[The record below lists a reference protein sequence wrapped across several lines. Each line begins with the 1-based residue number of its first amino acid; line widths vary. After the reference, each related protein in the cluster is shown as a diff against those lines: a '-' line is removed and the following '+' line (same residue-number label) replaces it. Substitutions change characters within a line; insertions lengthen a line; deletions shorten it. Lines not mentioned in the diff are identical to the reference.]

1 MKNGGGGAVL
11 IKFKCQSLSVVAL
24 SFGLIEIVGLV
35 LACCL
40 GDRIHRA
47 KHYHRFNDILMKDLF
62 VVVLNVKPLF
72 RLKVA

>member
-1 MKNGGGGAVL
+1 MCAQL
-11 IKFKCQSLSVVAL
+11 LPHQSISVVAL

-47 KHYHRFNDILMKDLF
+47 KHYHRFNDILMTDLYGIF
-62 VVVLNVKPLF
+62 IQLMNTF
-72 RLKVA
+72 